1 MTDPAS
7 IFSIVSG
14 AAGLVLQLG
23 NVINDLHNVCERYR
37 LAQLTIS
44 SMRHN
49 LTTVQWAWRR
59 IKTILD
65 GWEQDD
71 EPLPD
76 DTIELFAQLS
86 RSLQGGSLVISALED
101 DLKRFQEIPD
111 PTRRTNP
118 TQRARI
124 VWNEQTLKDHQERIR
139 DQVSSMTLVLEVMR
153 MPEPAARKQA
163 LDRGE
168 RVFQQSDESAFSIVP
183 SKFSRSIRDSESL
196 LSFESEPSL
205 VYHELSVDSDLFT
218 ARVYKRNYRTAFIR
232 KLLRKDK
239 VLSVKSQGA
248 LDRVQGVPA
257 AFETVQK
264 DPDTETVSGTASE
277 SSVASL
283 ELPDNWIVCPAEEW
297 GTSKQKARDM
307 AETRGSE
314 RTALILTW
322 MGNMPTFRRIGDTVK
337 PLYHHMEPI
346 ELAFY
351 NGHLNVVKLFL
362 SIGGSLDHC
371 THLAPEIVHAAILG
385 DDVVLLASLLAIP
398 GMSGKIGYR
407 YLSAESGLHLACQH
421 GSLGCVTILCK
432 RGANTEVYD
441 VNSIRAADY
450 LPQTNMLPVLV
461 ASSIRQCFS
470 TDVSSVIFQQALKA
484 LGDLVDLENMRKSSV
499 TLTAQRLGLDKDTFS
514 HSDHKP
520 SSISSM
526 IKEWAK
532 QTQEMCITIESLYTE
547 VYSRCRNK
555 AWGTTGSHDLL
566 PPTIL
571 EALRSADFDDRVN
584 IISAIKRKIG
594 AVPEDPLLH
603 WKSAERSIALKSLDQ
618 YLDTATSMI
627 KDYSDLTGPNS
638 LSYC

>member
-1 MTDPAS
+1 MFKNELS
-7 IFSIVSG
+7 
-14 AAGLVLQLG
+14 
-23 NVINDLHNVCERYR
+23 VCR
-37 LAQLTIS
+37 
-44 SMRHN
+44 
-49 LTTVQWAWRR
+49 
-59 IKTILD
+59 
-65 GWEQDD
+65 
-71 EPLPD
+71 
-76 DTIELFAQLS
+76 
-86 RSLQGGSLVISALED
+86 
-101 DLKRFQEIPD
+101 
-111 PTRRTNP
+111 
-118 TQRARI
+118 
-124 VWNEQTLKDHQERIR
+124 
-139 DQVSSMTLVLEVMR
+139 
-153 MPEPAARKQA
+153 PEPAARKKA

-239 VLSVKSQGA
+239 VLSVKSQGV

-257 AFETVQK
+257 AFESVQK
-264 DPDTETVSGTASE
+264 DPDTETVSEIASE

-283 ELPDNWIVCPAEEW
+283 DLPDNWTVCPAEEW

-307 AETRGSE
+307 AKTRGSE
-314 RTALILTW
+314 RYDMNKMLPDLSSQSPRILRHHTPMWKVGDVSTLRISGFDIKEMMPEDYAQICGKDDCIDMRRLMSNPRLSLGLLTRDYAFPQFWLEHCLFISCLTHNVYSTAFILTR
-322 MGNMPTFRRIGDTVK
+322 MGNMPTFPRIGDTVK

-351 NGHLNVVKLFL
+351 NGHLNVVKLLL

-432 RGANTEVYD
+432 RGANTEIYD

-470 TDVSSVIFQQALKA
+470 TDVCSVTFKQALKA
-484 LGDLVDLENMRKSSV
+484 LGDLDDLEKMRKSSV

-520 SSISSM
+520 SWISSM

-547 VYSRCRNK
+547 VYSRCRNQVSILTLLYDK
-555 AWGTTGSHDLL
+555 AVV
-566 PPTIL
+566 
-571 EALRSADFDDRVN
+571 LRPFS
-584 IISAIKRKIG
+584 
-594 AVPEDPLLH
+594 
-603 WKSAERSIALKSLDQ
+603 
-618 YLDTATSMI
+618 
-627 KDYSDLTGPNS
+627 
-638 LSYC
+638 